1 MKRTWTNPE
10 GEFLGPNDDDDD
22 DDDDDIPFEP
32 MGNFVDNNQDG
43 CPIALVVD
51 VSSSMRE
58 GGMLNAAI
66 ETFRDAVLTDPVA
79 TLRVEVAL
87 VAFNHQ
93 TEIRPEFSSIN
104 EFDPGFLKARGGARI
119 CEALNRAIDMIEA
132 RKDTC

>member
-1 MKRTWTNPE
+1 MKLTWTNLE
-10 GEFLGPNDDDDD
+10 GEFLGPNDYDDD
-22 DDDDDIPFEP
+22 DDDDDIPFER

-58 GGMLNAAI
+58 DGMLNTGI
-66 ETFRDAVLTDPVA
+66 ETFRDTALTDPVA

-119 CEALNRAIDMIEA
+119 CEALNRAIDMIEV
-132 RKDTC
+132 RKDTY

>member
-1 MKRTWTNPE
+1 MKLTWTNPE
-10 GEFLGPNDDDDD
+10 GEFLGSNDDDD

-32 MGNFVDNNQDG
+32 MGNFVANNQDR

-58 GGMLNAAI
+58 DGMLNTAI
-66 ETFRDAVLTDPVA
+66 ETFRDTVLTDPVA
-79 TLRVEVAL
+79 TLGVEVAL

-104 EFDPGFLKARGGARI
+104 EFDPAPLEARGGARI
-119 CEALNRAIDMIEA
+119 CEALNRALDMIEG
-132 RKDTC
+132 RKDTY

>member
-1 MKRTWTNPE
+1 MKLTWTNPE
-10 GEFLGPNDDDDD
+10 GEFLGSNDDDDD

-32 MGNFVDNNQDG
+32 MGNFVDNNQDR

-51 VSSSMRE
+51 VTSSMRE
-58 GGMLNAAI
+58 DGMLNTAI
-66 ETFRDAVLTDPVA
+66 ETFRDTVLTDPVA
-79 TLRVEVAL
+79 TLGVEVAL

-104 EFDPGFLKARGGARI
+104 ESDPGFLKAREGARI

-132 RKDTC
+132 RKDTY